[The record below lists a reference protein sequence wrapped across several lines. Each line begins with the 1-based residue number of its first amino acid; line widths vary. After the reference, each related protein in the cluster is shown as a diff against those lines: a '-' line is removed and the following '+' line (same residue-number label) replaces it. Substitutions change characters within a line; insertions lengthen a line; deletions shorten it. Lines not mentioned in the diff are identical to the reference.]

1 VRQARGGNKHARG
14 EGSHQRLRSQQ
25 PVAPVLMAR
34 PSNIPSSIPIRS
46 GGSTAAGGTSR
57 PPQRQKRAIQE
68 AAGIV
73 EGSKKKGRPTVK
85 AGDPIPPAPAR
96 RYKPGVRALREI
108 RQYQRSTDLLIQK
121 LPFARV
127 VRYSWQL
134 SRLSWMRTAH

>member
-1 VRQARGGNKHARG
+1 
-14 EGSHQRLRSQQ
+14 
-25 PVAPVLMAR
+25 MAR

-46 GGSTAAGGTSR
+46 GGSTAASGTSR

-68 AAGIV
+68 AAGMV

-85 AGDPIPPAPAR
+85 AGDPIPPAAAR
-96 RYKPGVRALREI
+96 RYKPGMRALREI

-127 VRYSWQL
+127 VREIADEYAAMSGMVGVGMRWQ
-134 SRLSWMRTAH
+134 STALMALQEAAEAYMVHLFEDA